1 MDKLAWVLSATI
13 GAVAIVGAVCNA
25 LVRNTIAAI
34 ALSIACSSALWWY
47 LAARKDPFWVI
58 AAFVFVP
65 IIVGVSIFMGMLG
78 RAARRATDTE
88 C

>member
-34 ALSIACSSALWWY
+34 TLSIACSSALWWH
-47 LAARKDPFWVI
+47 LAARKDPFWMI

>member
-1 MDKLAWVLSATI
+1 MGDFGWTLSVTI
-13 GAVAIVGAVCNA
+13 VAAALVAAVCNA
-25 LVRNTIAAI
+25 LVRDTIAAV

-58 AAFVFVP
+58 ATFVFVP